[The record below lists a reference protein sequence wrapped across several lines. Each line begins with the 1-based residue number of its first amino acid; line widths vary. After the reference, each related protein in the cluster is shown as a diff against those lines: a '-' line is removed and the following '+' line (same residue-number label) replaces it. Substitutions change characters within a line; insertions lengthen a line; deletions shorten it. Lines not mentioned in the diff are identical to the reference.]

1 MTHYNSCVSGV
12 SSFGFG
18 GTNAH
23 AMAFANNVC
32 TKRDV
37 TKKDYRSLMMQ
48 KILQVRRDRRAYCFE
63 SALSAE
69 MLEGRPEMELGKQT
83 GACET
88 CHLKGHLKIC
98 LAF

>member
-1 MTHYNSCVSGV
+1 MYALEARSWPEV

-48 KILQVRRDRRAYCFE
+48 KILQAPVG
-63 SALSAE
+63 L
-69 MLEGRPEMELGKQT
+69 
-83 GACET
+83 
-88 CHLKGHLKIC
+88 
-98 LAF
+98 